1 MKQLS
6 GLLVEYFVVGAV
18 ALLWLIPLLQ
28 TYPAFA
34 GTIASKE
41 ASGVVI
47 ALTVPAI
54 YVVGMVC
61 DFLGYWIT
69 HWKKEQIDKEAW
81 EKVKKVDPG
90 SQIIH
95 VYAVCYEP
103 KLAEEI
109 ESRSSRDRVAR
120 GSLAAF
126 IPVIFVSPVTW
137 PLYLHLVIVIFVT
150 ACIAMLWF
158 RFQKLSTKYEVSAVH
173 VLQVKHKIDLYSNAQ
188 QAH

>member
-18 ALLWLIPLLQ
+18 ALLWLVPLLQ
-28 TYPAFA
+28 TYPAFT

-41 ASGVVI
+41 TGGVVI

-61 DFLGYWIT
+61 DFLGYWLT
-69 HWKKEQIDKEAW
+69 HWKKDQIDREAW
-81 EKVKKVDPG
+81 AKVKKEDPG

-126 IPVIFVSPVTW
+126 IPVIFVQPVTW
-137 PLYLHLVIVIFVT
+137 PFYLHFAIVAFVT
-150 ACIAMLWF
+150 ACIAMLWY
-158 RFQKLSTKYEVSAVH
+158 RFQKLSTKYEVKAAH
-173 VLQVKHKIDLYSNAQ
+173 VLQERHKINLYSNAQ
-188 QAH
+188 Q